1 MIEVNESTVEHMRN
15 TEGSKRY
22 VKKPIVIEAFQ
33 MKDEFY
39 VDTLE
44 GKMKG
49 NQGDYLLIGVKGEM
63 YPCNKEIFE
72 ETYDQLQ

>member
-1 MIEVNESTVEHMRN
+1 MIEVTENTVEQMRN